1 MIAFVMFFNQSRTAA
16 ADSRMEIMTREMI
29 EAAIKHGGRYYLPY
43 RLHAT
48 VDQLYRAYPRA
59 RAFFDLKRRY
69 DPRQVF
75 QNQFYVKYGS
85 NKAAMMNEA
94 APARLL

>member
-69 DPRQVF
+69 DLRQVF

-94 APARLL
+94 APARLP